1 MARRVMGRYYKVETN
16 VYATLRG
23 FSAGTGFKGCKMV
36 HIDIVEGTETL
47 FTPDKFPARLSDIRE
62 GDYPATQ
69 FFKGNTIA
77 EIAQMPQEVKDR
89 YRLGDHHFV
98 VLRFLP
104 ATYWNDTFR
113 PDELPTW

>member
-23 FSAGTGFKGCKMV
+23 FTAGTGFKGCKMV
-36 HIDIVEGTETL
+36 HLDFVQGTPNL

-62 GDYPATQ
+62 GDYATRLFLSGHQ
-69 FFKGNTIA
+69 IA
-77 EIAQMPQEVKDR
+77 EIAAMPQEIKDR
-89 YRLGDHHFV
+89 YRLGDYHFI
-98 VLRFLP
+98 VLRFMP

-113 PDELPTW
+113 PDELPIW